1 MPHPIVFDS
10 PADLHARVGQDITT
24 TDWLVID
31 QDRIQR
37 FADATGDQQWIHT
50 DPERA
55 LRESPFGGT
64 IAHGFLTLS
73 MVAEFMMSSLACP
86 SIRMG
91 VNYGLN
97 KVRFPAP
104 VRAGSRIRC
113 HIHLISVDD
122 LPDNC
127 IQQTWRTTIEIE
139 GGDKPACVA
148 EVVSR
153 WYF

>member
-1 MPHPIVFDS
+1 MPHKLLFES
-10 PADLHARVGQDITT
+10 PADLLSRVGQDLIT
-24 TDWLVID
+24 TDWVVMD
-31 QDRIQR
+31 QARIQG

-55 LRESPFGGT
+55 RRESPYGGP

-73 MVAEFMMSSLACP
+73 MTAEMMQSSLACKGV
-86 SIRMG
+86 RMG

-104 VRAGSRIRC
+104 VPAGARIRC
-113 HIHLISVDD
+113 HVHLLDAQD
-122 LPDNC
+122 LGQGC
-127 IQQTWRTTIEIE
+127 WQQTWRATVEIE

-148 EVVSR
+148 ELLSR
-153 WYF
+153 WYV